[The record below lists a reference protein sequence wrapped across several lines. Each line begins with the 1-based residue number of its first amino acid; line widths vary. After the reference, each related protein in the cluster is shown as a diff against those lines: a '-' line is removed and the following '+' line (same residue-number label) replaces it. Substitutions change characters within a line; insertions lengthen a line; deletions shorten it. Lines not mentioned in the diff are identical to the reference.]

1 MPSIRRRWFVGLS
14 ILAVG
19 LIFAVV
25 RSLAG
30 GRTRLSAGFEQ
41 VVRLKPFAGAIRILF
56 IAVLAV
62 LWPRLVDLA
71 VRAGRVDAAERSRLL
86 ALRWRVVA
94 WLLIIELMIGQDLFG
109 RFFLATWASRMTLDS
124 YLELS
129 RPCSAGPSMGC
140 CGMSWSEP
148 VSSTSRFWAYSS
160 TTGGNRHRAVSS
172 ERSPAFAAADGD

>member
-1 MPSIRRRWFVGLS
+1 MAVFSKVPPIRRRWFFGLS

-19 LIFAVV
+19 LIFAVGALLWQV
-25 RSLAG
+25 AELSS
-30 GRTRLSAGFEQ
+30 LSAVSEQ

-109 RFFLATWASRMTLDS
+109 RFFLATS
-124 YLELS
+124 
-129 RPCSAGPSMGC
+129 GP
-140 CGMSWSEP
+140 
-148 VSSTSRFWAYSS
+148 VA
-160 TTGGNRHRAVSS
+160 
-172 ERSPAFAAADGD
+172 